1 MTYRNFQQM
10 STGKWLDV
18 VFKSENGFDVTQE
31 SHGADIAKGWGIAE
45 ADLSVVDGDS
55 DARTGTLVAGPTP
68 VDGLLEWRTHAAVLL
83 NNTTVIAD
91 QAQRDAMAF
100 LIGAKALTIPA
111 GQAATEADVKPR

>member
-18 VFKSENGFDVTQE
+18 VFKSENGFGVKPE
-31 SHGADIAKGWGIAE
+31 SHRADVSRGWGIAE
-45 ADLSVVDGDS
+45 ADLRVVDGAS

-68 VDGLLEWRTHAAVLL
+68 PDARLEWRKHVATLL